1 MSKYQ
6 SPICEV
12 CSAWMLEKD
21 GWLKCVSCGLQKKV
35 IKRIVKPI
43 GKDVMENQMLM
54 LQDLTRIEVL

>member
-35 IKRIVKPI
+35 IKRIIKPI
-43 GKDVMENQMLM
+43 GKDVMENQMSM
-54 LQDLTRIEVL
+54 SQDSMHTEVL